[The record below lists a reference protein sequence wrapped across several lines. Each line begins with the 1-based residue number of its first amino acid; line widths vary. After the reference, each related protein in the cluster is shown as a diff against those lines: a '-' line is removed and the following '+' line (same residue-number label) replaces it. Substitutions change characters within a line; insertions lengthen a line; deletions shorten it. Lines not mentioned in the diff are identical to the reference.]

1 MLSSPFF
8 LHNLREGGGLMNLV
22 NFRDL
27 LRLVSCL
34 LPENLFVYTY
44 LGGHVSNVCGCLRR
58 PENMFNCL
66 ELKL

>member
-1 MLSSPFF
+1 MVKSFLCLAVLSSYIT
-8 LHNLREGGGLMNLV
+8 LGKEGSLMNLV

-44 LGGHVSNVCGCLRR
+44 LGGHVSNVCGCL
-58 PENMFNCL
+58 
-66 ELKL
+66 